1 MAQVMPKE
9 IDWIKESCS
18 EIDPISNKLV
28 LSGASGSIE
37 YKYLVVAAGIN
48 IDWHKI
54 DGLLDCLHQPD
65 SGVCSNYSER
75 TVLNTWKVLQN
86 FQGGHAIFTLPNT
99 PIKCAGAPQ
108 KIMYLSDAY
117 FTEVILHLL
126 SLLLLI

>member
-1 MAQVMPKE
+1 MAQVIPKE

-18 EIDPISNKLV
+18 EIYPMSNKLV
-28 LSGASGSIE
+28 LTGASGSID

-54 DGLLDCLHQPD
+54 DGLLDCLRKPN
-65 SGVCSNYSER
+65 SGVCSNYSEK
-75 TVLNTWKVLQN
+75 TVLSTWTTLQH
-86 FQGGHAIFTLPNT
+86 FHGGHAIFTLPNT

-117 FTEVILHLL
+117 FTKVVAKSFVNNLV
-126 SLLLLI
+126 